1 MDGSARK
8 HWVAV
13 ASAEHVALGRMQGF
27 MQVGHG
33 KGAPLHRLRRGD
45 HVVYYSPVRVFGT
58 RDAYQSFTAIGTLRD
73 ERVYQGE
80 MAGGFKPFRRD
91 VDWMPAQPA
100 PIRPLLGELSF
111 TRGTPNWGQAFRYGL
126 FRIDEADFECIAQ
139 AMGCAALAS
148 IVAHA

>member
-1 MDGSARK
+1 MDGPTRR

-13 ASAEHVALGRMQGF
+13 ASAEHVALGRVQGF

-33 KGAPLHRLRRGD
+33 KEAPLHRLRRGD
-45 HVVYYSPVRVFGT
+45 RVVYYSPVRVFGA

-73 ERVYQGE
+73 ERVYRAE
-80 MAGGFKPFRRD
+80 MPGGFEPFRRD
-91 VDWMPAQPA
+91 VDWLPGQPA
-100 PIRPLLGELSF
+100 PIRPLLGELSL

-126 FRIDEADFECIAQ
+126 LRIDEADFARIAQ

-148 IVAHA
+148 I